1 MRKDLTSRHTR
12 SLWVGRGNRKQIAWM
27 LLLACFGAF
36 RVQAQSNPYNSA
48 SNSYYGSVQTVPYTS
63 DTKQL
68 SLDDAIRL
76 GIENNLA
83 LTLARENQKTAEA
96 QASQTLNV
104 LLPNIDVSG
113 GTGIHQFN
121 LQAQGFRPGLLSS
134 FGALVPPSEA
144 ANFPFIVKVDVT
156 QGQANLSQTLFNWA
170 GWDLYKAAKAGAKA
184 AYYNAQS
191 SRGLVVLNV
200 GTAYLQVLADQ
211 AQLDYA
217 NSLLKT
223 DEMLLYQAVE
233 EHKAGTAAN
242 LDELRARVQYQA
254 QQQSVIAAENTLEKD
269 EIALKRQ
276 IGMAPQQKIQ
286 LTEAAPFADLAA
298 MNIDDAKREAYANR
312 QDYQSLLQQL
322 RFAELERKA
331 ATHERFPTLSFNSNY
346 GVVGISGG
354 PYHGTFVAAGTLN
367 IPIFQEAKFRGDRD
381 VAESQ
386 LQNIRSQLADLRNKI
401 DQQLRDSL
409 LDLQSTAEL
418 VRVAKS
424 NVDLSTTALEQ
435 TTDRFKAGV
444 DDNLPV
450 VQAQSTLALAQ
461 ARYVDSVRQYN
472 LSKLGLARNL
482 GIIDTQYKN
491 YLQGGAPSA
500 INSKQTNQP

>member
-1 MRKDLTSRHTR
+1 MRHWKR
-12 SLWVGRGNRKQIAWM
+12 VAGG
-27 LLLACFGAF
+27 LLLGCFG
-36 RVQAQSNPYNSA
+36 VLGIQAQNNSSGSAAGNPYNSA
-48 SNSYYGSVQTVPYTS
+48 LNPYYGSVQAVAYTPEV
-63 DTKQL
+63 KQL

-96 QASQTLNV
+96 QTAQTLNV
-104 LLPNIDVSG
+104 FLPNIDISG

-134 FGALVPPSEA
+134 FGALVPALEA
-144 ANFPFIVKVDVT
+144 AHFPFIVKIDLT

-170 GWDLYKAAKAGAKA
+170 GWDLYRAAKASAKS

-211 AQLDYA
+211 SQVDYA
-217 NSLLKT
+217 KSLLKA
-223 DEMLLYQAVE
+223 DETLLYQAVE

-242 LDELRARVQYQA
+242 LDELRARVQYQ
-254 QQQSVIAAENTLEKD
+254 QQQQAVIAAENALEKD
-269 EIALKRQ
+269 EIALKRE
-276 IGMAPQQKIQ
+276 IGMDPRQPIQ

-298 MNIDDAKREAYANR
+298 MDIEDAKRQAYTSR

-331 ATHERFPTLSFNSNY
+331 ATHERYPTISFNGNY
-346 GVVGISGG
+346 GVNGISGG
-354 PYHGTFVAAGTLN
+354 PYHGTFAAVGTLN
-367 IPIFQEAKFRGDRD
+367 IPIFQEAQFRGDRD
-381 VAESQ
+381 VAEAQ
-386 LQNIRSQLADLRNKI
+386 LQNIRSQIADLRNKI

-409 LDLQSTAEL
+409 LDLQSTADL
-418 VRVAKS
+418 VRVSKN
-424 NVDLSTTALEQ
+424 NVDLATTALEQ
-435 TTDRFKAGV
+435 TTERFQAGV
-444 DDNLPV
+444 DDSLPV
-450 VQAQSTLALAQ
+450 VEAQSTLAQAQ

-472 LSKLGLARNL
+472 LAKLGLARNL
-482 GIIDTQYKN
+482 GIIDTQYKA
-491 YLQGGAPSA
+491 YLQGGTPPE
-500 INSKQTNQP
+500 IKSKQTSQP